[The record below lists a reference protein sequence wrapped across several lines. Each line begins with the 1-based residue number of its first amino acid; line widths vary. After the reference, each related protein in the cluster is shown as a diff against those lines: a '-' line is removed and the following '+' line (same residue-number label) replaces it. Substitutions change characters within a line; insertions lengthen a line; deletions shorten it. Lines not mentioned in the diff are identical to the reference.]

1 MTGNDSKETAAGT
14 AKESSAADKSSE
26 LNTLDKTFDPQTF
39 LKTVTHRPGVYQML
53 NDTGNTIYVGKAGNL
68 KKRVSSYFQKDPG
81 SAKTRVMVAQIAGVE
96 LIVTNNEI
104 EALILENNLIKEKRP
119 RYNVLLRD
127 DKSYPFVHI
136 TTDQEYPRVSY
147 RRGGKKA
154 TGKTIGPY
162 PHAGAVKKSLR
173 YIQTVSYT
181 HLTLPTIYSV

>member
-1 MTGNDSKETAAGT
+1 MPDQDSKGNSVLVTADQS
-14 AKESSAADKSSE
+14 ESAANAVE
-26 LNTLDKTFDPQTF
+26 NFDPAVF

-53 NDTGNTIYVGKAGNL
+53 NQVGNTIYVGKAGNL

-136 TTDQEYPRVSY
+136 TTDQDYPRVSY
-147 RRGGKKA
+147 RRGGKKS

-162 PHAGAVKKSLR
+162 PHAG
-173 YIQTVSYT
+173 
-181 HLTLPTIYSV
+181 